1 MKLIS
6 GGQTGVDRA
15 VLDVAMDCGF
25 AYGGWCPQGGW
36 AEDFPHPPGLL
47 APYPDLK
54 ETPLA
59 DPAQRTE
66 WNVRDSHAC
75 LIIVGSGGLDASPGT
90 ALAQQLAHRYRKPLL
105 VADLDAGDAR
115 QRTGLWLRF
124 QEKRRGS
131 ALELAVG
138 GPRESETPGIY
149 ARAKQ
154 FLEAL
159 LQQI

>member
-15 VLDVAMDCGF
+15 ALDVAIARGL
-25 AYGGWCPQGGW
+25 AYGGWCPHGGW
-36 AEDFPHPPGLL
+36 AEDFPQPPGLL
-47 APYPDLK
+47 ARYPGLT

-59 DPAQRTE
+59 DPAQRTK
-66 WNVRDSHAC
+66 WNVRDAHAC
-75 LIIVGSGGLDASPGT
+75 LIIVASRGLDASPGT
-90 ALAQQLAHRYRKPLL
+90 ALAQQLAHRFRKPLL
-105 VADLDAGDAR
+105 VANLDDDDAR
-115 QRTGLWLRF
+115 ERTSLWLRF
-124 QEKRRGS
+124 QHKRHGN

-149 ARAKQ
+149 ARAKH

-159 LQQI
+159 LE